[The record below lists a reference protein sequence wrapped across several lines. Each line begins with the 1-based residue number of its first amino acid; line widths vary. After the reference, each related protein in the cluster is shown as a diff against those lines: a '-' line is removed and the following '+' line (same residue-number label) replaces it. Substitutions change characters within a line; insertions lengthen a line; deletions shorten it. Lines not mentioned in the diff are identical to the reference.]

1 MTTINEPPVVQQ
13 PPPQPP
19 KRRRFRS
26 KGWVIT
32 GSIAGGILILTGVG
46 LAASGGTTPTT
57 GTNPSPAASAPAS
70 PAQPATPAPVLANP
84 VVHGSGNADY
94 LIPIRYL

>member
-32 GSIAGGILILTGVG
+32 GSIAGGILMIAGVG
-46 LAASGGTTPTT
+46 LAFGNGTTPA
-57 GTNPSPAASAPAS
+57 PAASPPPAATAPAV
-70 PAQPATPAPVLANP
+70 PAPATPAAALPNAN
-84 VVHGSGNADY
+84 N
-94 LIPIRYL
+94 